1 MKIKL
6 TKILLYD
13 LYPANTADL
22 FEYICGV
29 LKQNINPHTLKPKG
43 IVTKKHNIL
52 CSPLSRA
59 KECVKILPDA
69 KVKYIPELSEI
80 PFDFNF
86 FCPKEE
92 WLEKKSESVRKYFK
106 EAFIADEL
114 LISRKNIEKQI
125 IKISQIL
132 RGNPDSEI
140 ISHTF
145 RLTLIR
151 AYFETN
157 GEIFKKPNFIHRY
170 ILDKKRILNFGES
183 FEVEID

>member
-1 MKIKL
+1 MKIKF
-6 TKILLYD
+6 TKILPYD

-29 LKQNINPHTLKPKG
+29 LKQDINPHTLKPEG
-43 IVTKKHNIL
+43 IIMKEHNVF
-52 CSPLSRA
+52 CSPLLRA
-59 KECVKILPDA
+59 RECVKILPGA
-69 KVKYIPELSEI
+69 KIRYLDELSEI
-80 PFDFNF
+80 PFDLKF

-92 WLEKKSESVRKYFK
+92 WLKKKSEAVRKYFK
-106 EAFIADEL
+106 EAFITDKL
-114 LISRKNIEKQI
+114 FISRKNTEKQI

-132 RGNPDSEI
+132 RQNPDSEI

-157 GEIFKKPNFIHRY
+157 GKIFKKPNLIHRY
-170 ILDKKRILNFGES
+170 ILDKKRILNFGEG
-183 FEVEID
+183 FEIEIN